1 MPRYF
6 FHLALEDQVILD
18 SEGRELRD
26 LSAARSRAI
35 EVACRM
41 RLGSV
46 VKPQANAAFY
56 VVGTVSSLPLVVSF
70 AEADLASGAE
80 GQNRPSPM

>member
-1 MPRYF
+1 MPKYF
-6 FHLALEDQVILD
+6 FHLALEDQVILN

-26 LSAARSRAI
+26 LSAARARAI
-35 EVACRM
+35 EVARRM

-56 VVGTVSSLPLVVSF
+56 VVGTVSSLPLVVPF

-80 GQNRPSPM
+80 SQSRHWPL

>member
-26 LSAARSRAI
+26 LSAARARSI
-35 EVACRM
+35 EVARRM
-41 RLGSV
+41 RVGGV

-56 VVGTVSSLPLVVSF
+56 VVGTVSTLPLVVPF
-70 AEADLASGAE
+70 AEADLSSGAE

>member
-26 LSAARSRAI
+26 LSAARARAI
-35 EVACRM
+35 EVARRM
-41 RLGSV
+41 RVGSV

-56 VVGTVSSLPLVVSF
+56 VVGTVSTLPLVVPFS
-70 AEADLASGAE
+70 EADLASGAE